1 MGAGKSTVGRRL
13 AKLLVLP
20 FFDSDA
26 EIARAHGSIEVIFAQ
41 QGEAKFREYE
51 REALLQLVARPPCV
65 IAVGGG
71 AVVAPENRALLRA
84 RGVIVHLDISAAA
97 AHRRVLRRTHR
108 PLLGAIPEFA
118 VVRALLRQRA
128 PAYADNDF
136 SVAVEG
142 KSPGAIAQLI
152 AAWYGP
158 SDTASKDGK

>member
-13 AKLLVLP
+13 AKLLALP
-20 FFDSDA
+20 FVDTDA
-26 EIARAHGSIEVIFAQ
+26 EIARVHGPIEAIFAQ
-41 QGEAKFREYE
+41 HGEAKFREYE
-51 REALLQLVARPPCV
+51 REALLQLAARAPCV

-71 AVVAPENRALLRA
+71 AIVAPENRALLRA
-84 RGVIVHLDISAAA
+84 HGVIVHLDISAAA

-108 PLLGAIPEFA
+108 PLLGATPEFS
-118 VVRALLRQRA
+118 VVRTLLRQRA

-152 AAWYGP
+152 AAWYNR
-158 SDTASKDGK
+158 SDTASKGGK